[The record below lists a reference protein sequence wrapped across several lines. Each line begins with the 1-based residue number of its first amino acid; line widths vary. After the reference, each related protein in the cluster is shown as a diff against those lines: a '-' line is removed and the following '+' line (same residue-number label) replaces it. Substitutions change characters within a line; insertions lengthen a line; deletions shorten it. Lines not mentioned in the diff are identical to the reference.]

1 MGFPPRRD
9 LFLAIATILLA
20 ATALPEAPSTVLPGP
35 LDSAQI
41 VARMTARDQA
51 RNVGLQHY
59 QSLRHYKVQYHGYST
74 TVAASMSVEVNYD
87 IGSGK
92 SFRIVSESGSKFLLE
107 KVLKRA
113 VDSEKEAFKDRAS
126 TALTAGE
133 LQISS
138 RGERDGLGPAGVRA
152 GCGAAGAEQVSVSRK
167 DLGRRG

>member
-1 MGFPPRRD
+1 MRGTLPSASFDGAKAVWARIYIVLNLTWYDLASWVFPQCRD

-92 SFRIVSESGSKFLLE
+92 SFQHRLRERVEVS
-107 KVLKRA
+107 A
-113 VDSEKEAFKDRAS
+113 
-126 TALTAGE
+126 
-133 LQISS
+133 
-138 RGERDGLGPAGVRA
+138 
-152 GCGAAGAEQVSVSRK
+152 
-167 DLGRRG
+167 